1 MGTGAIYGQAWIS
14 GAIVVILIGMLVS
27 QPAVTVIGTILLLT
41 LALAWLW
48 NRHVLDRLVFERQ
61 AESDRCFAGEQLH
74 LTLRLTNKKLLPMPW
89 VRVEDNLAARVRVRD
104 WEAFQ
109 SESPGTQVVS
119 FFTALRWYERIT
131 WHLTLE
137 CPRRGYFHIG
147 PVTVRAGDPFGFFT
161 QRETLPGEQYLTIY
175 PRLLA
180 LEEIG
185 LPPRHLLGETNVRR
199 TVVTDPTRTIG
210 TREYRPEDPFKAIHW
225 KASAR
230 AGSYQTKVFEPT
242 ANLQVAIFLN
252 LDTVARYYEGID
264 QEHLERAISV
274 AASLA
279 KWADDQKFAVGIYAN
294 GLLAQTDQTLRIP
307 PGRREDQFAR
317 ILEGLA
323 RLTPFT
329 YVSIAGTLEQESP
342 RFPWGSTVLVVTMTM
357 TDALRRALAKL
368 SSRGLRI
375 VIVALGFV
383 DDPDLP
389 GVVVH
394 RLAWQSIES
403 VTRVE
408 KAEDR
413 EQRAEG
419 AGDTEQPALS
429 TQHPALS
436 TSDGEA
442 AG

>member
-1 MGTGAIYGQAWIS
+1 MGTGAIYGQAWVS

-27 QPAVTVIGTILLLT
+27 QPAVTVIGTIVLLT

-48 NRHVLDRLVFERQ
+48 NRHVLDRLVFERR
-61 AESDRCFAGEQLH
+61 AESDRCFAGERLH
-74 LTLRLTNKKLLPMPW
+74 VTLRLTNRKLLPMPW
-89 VRVEDNLAARVRVRD
+89 VRVEDNVASRVRVRD
-104 WEAFQ
+104 WEAYQ

-137 CPRRGYFHIG
+137 CPRRGYFPVG

-161 QRETLPGEQYLTIY
+161 QRETLPGEQFLTVY

-180 LEEIG
+180 LETLG
-185 LPPRHLLGETNVRR
+185 LPPRHLLGETSVRR
-199 TVVTDPTRTIG
+199 TVVTDPTRTVG

-230 AGSYQTKVFEPT
+230 AGGYQTKVFEPT
-242 ANLQVAIFLN
+242 ANLQMAIFLN

-279 KWADDQKFAVGIYAN
+279 KWADEEKFAVGIYAN
-294 GLLAQTDQTLRIP
+294 GLLAQTDQTLRIA

-329 YVSIAGTLEQESP
+329 YVNIAGTLEQESP

-383 DDPDLP
+383 DDPGLP

-394 RLAWQSIES
+394 RIAWQIIEAA
-403 VTRVE
+403 TRVE
-408 KAEDR
+408 SGSREVGKSREDGAENAPSPRLPDS
-413 EQRAEG
+413 
-419 AGDTEQPALS
+419 P
-429 TQHPALS
+429 
-436 TSDGEA
+436 TSVEA

>member
-1 MGTGAIYGQAWIS
+1 MGTGAIYGQAWIG
-14 GAIVVILIGMLVS
+14 GAVVVILIGMLVS

-48 NRHVLDRLVFERQ
+48 NEHVLDRLVFERR
-61 AESDRCFAGEQLH
+61 ADSDRCFAGERLH

-137 CPRRGYFHIG
+137 CPRRGYFRIG

-161 QRETLPGEQYLTIY
+161 QRETLPGDQYLTVY

-252 LDTVARYYEGID
+252 LDTVARYFEGID

-279 KWADDQKFAVGIYAN
+279 QWADEQKFAVGIYAN

-329 YVSIAGTLEQESP
+329 YVNIAGTLEQESP

-383 DDPDLP
+383 DDPGLP

-394 RLAWQSIES
+394 RLAWQSVEAA
-403 VTRVE
+403 TRPE
-408 KAEDR
+408 KPDARSRMSDGD
-413 EQRAEG
+413 EG
-419 AGDTEQPALS
+419 AGDTQHSALS
-429 TQHPALS
+429 TQHAP
-436 TSDGEA
+436 EA

>member
-1 MGTGAIYGQAWIS
+1 MGTGAIYGQAWIG

-41 LALAWLW
+41 LALAWFW

-61 AESDRCFAGEQLH
+61 AESDRCFAGERLH

-89 VRVEDNLAARVRVRD
+89 VRVEDNIAARVRVRD

-147 PVTVRAGDPFGFFT
+147 PVTVRAGDPFGFFV

-180 LEEIG
+180 LEEFG
-185 LPPRHLLGETNVRR
+185 VPPRHLLGETNVRR
-199 TVVTDPTRTIG
+199 TVVTDPTRTVG

-230 AGSYQTKVFEPT
+230 AGTYQTKVFEPT
-242 ANLQVAIFLN
+242 ANLHVAIFLN

-279 KWADDQKFAVGIYAN
+279 KWADDEKFAVGIYAN

-329 YVSIAGTLEQESP
+329 YVNIAGTLEQESP

-357 TDALRRALAKL
+357 TDTLRRALAKL

-383 DDPDLP
+383 DDPGLS
-389 GVVVH
+389 GIVVH
-394 RLAWQSIES
+394 RLAWQTIES
-403 VTRVE
+403 ATRTE
-408 KAEDR
+408 KADGR
-413 EQRAEG
+413 GQTAEKYDKG
-419 AGDTEQPALS
+419 ES
-429 TQHPALS
+429 TQHAARS
-436 TSDGEA
+436 TQHSPEEA